1 MRKIEFLGKIA
12 ITNVIHIPGFYLT
25 AYLSIILFKV
35 LGLDTT
41 QSWTEVLLSNL
52 FLLLLTFLIYGLPI
66 LAGLYLIL
74 LILDSLVFTYLKL
87 KVRWALIIEWMIIS
101 IPFFYWAVRYEF
113 WMWFTLSISFLI
125 TQLMREG
132 SINKFI
138 ENKISKP

>member
-12 ITNVIHIPGFYLT
+12 LTNVIHIPGFYLT

-66 LAGLYLIL
+66 LAGLHLIL
-74 LILDSLVFTYLKL
+74 LILDSLAFAYLKL

-125 TQLMREG
+125 TQLMRKD